1 MKCYF
6 RAVRCTGG
14 TGYGGRH
21 WYSGKWTVSDYE
33 KEMKT
38 KVLNRR
44 NLWGFFVLFSFLFV
58 FKPLSCGRI
67 VILGNHI
74 YNVNTLKIAVLK
86 E

>member
-1 MKCYF
+1 MGG
-6 RAVRCTGG
+6 VTG
-14 TGYGGRH
+14 TVV
-21 WYSGKWTVSDYE
+21 KWTVSDYE

-38 KVLNRR
+38 KVFNRR

-58 FKPLSCGRI
+58 FKPLSFGRI
-67 VILGNHI
+67 VISGNHT